1 MKGWMRHDDLESIA
15 IPEAVLGSNQQQQ
28 GSKQVSLAS
37 LRMNLAKTVHSNY
50 IFEYINLTTKILESL
65 KC

>member
-1 MKGWMRHDDLESIA
+1 MKGWMMHDDLESMA

-37 LRMNLAKTVHSNY
+37 LRMNLDKTVHSNY
-50 IFEYINLTTKILESL
+50 ILEYINLTTKILEPL
-65 KC
+65 KY